1 MDSVDT
7 FNYIAQKDNIISEMD
22 YPFELILAIQ
32 MHFNKKVPLESIKA
46 CLKKNNNDLFLCLR
60 DLNATITDPFPKL
73 SKSASTSTS
82 SSIVFNKQND
92 LEQSGSVVID
102 KKIIVARAD
111 TASLLRCDE
120 NNVDKKEKQRIE
132 AIRKRQ
138 QSQLIRLEER
148 KRKKVNQLL
157 EDRRVWERE
166 IEQYRHE
173 DEEMIEKQRQLDP
186 EETILEYLQ
195 SIQQW
200 IGLERFEIVY
210 DSNTHGKTSN
220 NINSKICGLHNV
232 MILIITRDGYA
243 FGTFNSKKIPHPKNN
258 YVYIKYDKKYFV
270 FSLRNPSSTNPTQF
284 KVRHKKKSLCIWP
297 NNELQYCITTKR
309 CFRVKQHEE
318 EDTVHSYFLDK
329 FSTHYVDPNKHGY
342 YIFANS
348 TAFDV
353 HKIVG
358 VRWF

>member
-1 MDSVDT
+1 MSVNDSDTSISLSDYASNSIEFEELSYSVIVDRRVT
-7 FNYIAQKDNIISEMD
+7 VD
-22 YPFELILAIQ
+22 
-32 MHFNKKVPLESIKA
+32 
-46 CLKKNNNDLFLCLR
+46 
-60 DLNATITDPFPKL
+60 
-73 SKSASTSTS
+73 
-82 SSIVFNKQND
+82 
-92 LEQSGSVVID
+92 
-102 KKIIVARAD
+102 RAD

-186 EETILEYLQ
+186 EETISEYLQ

-200 IGLERFEIVY
+200 IGLEHFEIVY

-220 NINSKICGLHNV
+220 NINSKICGLRNL

-243 FGTFNSKKIPHPKNN
+243 FGTFNSKKVPHPKDK

-284 KVRHKKKSLCIWP
+284 KIKHKKKSLCIWP

-309 CFRVKQHEE
+309 FFRIKRLE
-318 EDTVHSYFLDK
+318 EDEDGADSYFIDK
-329 FSTHYVDPNKHGY
+329 FSTHYVDLNKDGY

-348 TAFDV
+348 TTFNV
-353 HKIVG
+353 HRMVG